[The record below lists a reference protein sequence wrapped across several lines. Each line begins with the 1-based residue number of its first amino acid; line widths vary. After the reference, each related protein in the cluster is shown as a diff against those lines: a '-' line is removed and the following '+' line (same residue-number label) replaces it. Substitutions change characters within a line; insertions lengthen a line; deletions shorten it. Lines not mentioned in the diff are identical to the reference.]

1 MLLPRELLA
10 AAACIEGSGHMV
22 ERERPDDGTTTA
34 APSRARTVIGAV
46 LALTGLAL
54 AIATRASL
62 VSSPAGLPQEG
73 LIVLGVTIAMASLWV
88 SDAMPLAGTA
98 LLPIA
103 LFPLLGVASAKDVSA
118 NYLSSVV
125 VLLMG
130 GFFLA
135 RALERW
141 DVPLVLAHAVE
152 KWAGGSARRLFYG
165 LIGITTLLS
174 MWLSNT
180 ATTLIM
186 MTVATAAI
194 ARARSRTENTPAD
207 VRRFTVALTLGI
219 AYGANVG
226 GMATPVGTAPN
237 AILVGLYNA
246 RDHVARDGD
255 APISFLMFM
264 LAVIPVVVIATPLLA
279 FLLERWL
286 SAFPRDLTLASAIGH
301 DRARLSRGG
310 RRALIVF
317 AFVALLWV
325 FRVDIDLSIVRVPGW
340 ASALGLAKFVD
351 DGAVAI
357 IGVLLM
363 MAVPSGEAVR
373 SGAREGASVERLL
386 TWKVAENI
394 PWALVLLF
402 GGGLALADGFE
413 RTGLSVWLGEGL
425 VFLQGAPQVVSVFVL
440 TLGVSFLTEV
450 TSNTA
455 TTTLLL
461 PVVAAAADTL
471 GLNALALMLPATLA
485 ASAAFMM
492 PISTPPNAIA
502 AGVGQVSV
510 PEMVRVG
517 FVLNLLVVSLIT
529 IMAIVWL
536 PVVVRMTT

>member
-1 MLLPRELLA
+1 MSTGHTESDESIHALPSHGRVVV
-10 AAACIEGSGHMV
+10 GV
-22 ERERPDDGTTTA
+22 
-34 APSRARTVIGAV
+34 VIAV
-46 LALTGLAL
+46 MGLTLALTARLDLLAPPTGLS
-54 AIATRASL
+54 R
-62 VSSPAGLPQEG
+62 EG
-73 LIVLGVTIAMASLWV
+73 FAVLGVMFAMASLWI

-103 LFPLLGVASAKDVSA
+103 VFPLLGVASAKDVSS

-141 DVPLVLAHAVE
+141 GVPLVLAHAVE

-165 LIGITTLLS
+165 LIAVTTLLS

-186 MTVATAAI
+186 MTVASAAI
-194 ARARSRTENTPAD
+194 VRAKGRAENNPAD
-207 VRRFTVALTLGI
+207 VRRYTVALTLGI
-219 AYGANVG
+219 AYAANVG

-246 RDHVARDGD
+246 RDHVTNGGD
-255 APISFLMFM
+255 TPISFLMFM
-264 LAVIPVVVIATPLLA
+264 LAVVPIVVVATPIMA
-279 FLLERWL
+279 VLLERWL
-286 SAFPRDLTLASAIGH
+286 SRFPHDLTLTGGVGH
-301 DRARLSRGG
+301 ERARLSRGG
-310 RRALIVF
+310 RRALVVF
-317 AFVALLWV
+317 VVVALLWV
-325 FRVDIDLSIVRVPGW
+325 FRVDIDLSIIRVPGW
-340 ASALGLAKFVD
+340 ASALGLGKFVD

-363 MAVPSGEAVR
+363 MAIPSGERQAH
-373 SGAREGASVERLL
+373 GGVERLL
-386 TWKVAENI
+386 SWKVAENI
-394 PWALVLLF
+394 PWSLVLLF

-425 VFLQGAPQVVSVFVL
+425 VFLQGAPQVVSVFLL
-440 TLGVSFLTEV
+440 TLGVSLLTEV

-471 GLNALALMLPATLA
+471 HLNALALMLPTTLA

-492 PISTPPNAIA
+492 PIATPPNAIA
-502 AGVGQVSV
+502 AGVGQISV
-510 PEMVRVG
+510 PEMVRIG
-517 FVLNLLVVSLIT
+517 FVINIAVVVLIT
-529 IMAIVWL
+529 MMAIVWL
-536 PVVVRMTT
+536 PIVVRVTS